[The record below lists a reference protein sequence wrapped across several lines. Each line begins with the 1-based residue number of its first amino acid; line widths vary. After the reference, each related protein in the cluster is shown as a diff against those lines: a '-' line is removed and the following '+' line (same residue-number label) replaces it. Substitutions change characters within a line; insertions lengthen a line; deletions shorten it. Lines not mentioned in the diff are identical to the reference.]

1 MSNYDVVDIHLSLTV
16 YEALEI
22 RNILFDHQKGYGLKH
37 VPERISKVR
46 DLINELDNYIK
57 RSVNGG
63 CPPGTVY
70 VDGVCSDL

>member
-1 MSNYDVVDIHLSLTV
+1 MSNLADIHVNLSV

-22 RNILFDHQKGYGLKH
+22 RDILFDHQKGYGFKH

-46 DLINELDNYIK
+46 DLINELDAQIK
-57 RSVNGG
+57 RSMDGG

-70 VDGVCSDL
+70 IDGVCADL

>member
-1 MSNYDVVDIHLSLTV
+1 MSNYDVVDIQLSLTV
-16 YEALEI
+16 NEALEI

-46 DLINELDNYIK
+46 NLINELDAQIR
-57 RSVNGG
+57 RSIDGG

-70 VDGVCSDL
+70 INGVCADL